1 MMVKDDAA
9 VQGLLAASS
18 AAIRAA
24 QKRAQTERPRL
35 QSRARR
41 EKLQAALRDAQ
52 TAAAAAQQLLQGAL
66 HVPVKSGMSFQSSSE
81 PILHFSSRTCA
92 LVCAGIPSTTGY
104 LGGVATPMFF
114 LLKEMPCDLGH
125 NIMGYKRPTHMLQ

>member
-1 MMVKDDAA
+1 MVKDDGA
-9 VQGLLAASS
+9 VQGLLAATS

-66 HVPVKSGMSFQSSSE
+66 HVHVDFRMNFESSSE
-81 PILHFSSRTCA
+81 PT
-92 LVCAGIPSTTGY
+92 
-104 LGGVATPMFF
+104 
-114 LLKEMPCDLGH
+114 
-125 NIMGYKRPTHMLQ
+125 LQ

>member
-1 MMVKDDAA
+1 MVKGDGA
-9 VQGLLAASS
+9 VQGLLAATS
-18 AAIRAA
+18 AAVRAA

-66 HVPVKSGMSFQSSSE
+66 HVRVKSEMNFKGSGE
-81 PILHFSSRTCA
+81 PILRLSSRTCI
-92 LVCAGIPSTTGY
+92 VVDAGIPSTAGCS
-104 LGGVATPMFF
+104 GGTATPMFF
-114 LLKEMPCDLGH
+114 L
-125 NIMGYKRPTHMLQ
+125 